1 MLYFQRLCTRT
12 FRVTEYMKLC
22 HIQPGNKFIGIF
34 KELSGFTACTHNH
47 IHTDKGI
54 WHYLFYFFYFRSKMR
69 HKTTGTG
76 YKFYN
81 LICQQV
87 RFDGRNT
94 IALNAFH
101 FIKGFHQIKKS
112 FSGRLTEITDIHT
125 GKHNLLTA
133 FGSSLTSLLLHR
145 SNRSVSAT
153 PTSKRNGTI
162 RTKIIAAILYLQKKA
177 GTISPRTR
185 RCKRTDI
192 FGCRSISFSFSMLL
206 QIT

>member
-1 MLYFQRLCTRT
+1 
-12 FRVTEYMKLC
+12 
-22 HIQPGNKFIGIF
+22 
-34 KELSGFTACTHNH
+34 
-47 IHTDKGI
+47 
-54 WHYLFYFFYFRSKMR
+54 MR

-133 FGSSLTSLLLHR
+133 FGSSLTSLLHHR